1 MKTFW
6 EFYKNRKEQGLAV
19 EKPGMRMVDVDN
31 LILDEVKQVLLSMPF
46 EEFERRHYFRYGRD
60 LALIEMKPS
69 LWKQLAPE
77 DIEEPHRACKKGI
90 ETYYARLNP

>member
-19 EKPGMRMVDVDN
+19 EKPGMRMADVDT
-31 LILDEVKQVLLSMPF
+31 LTLDEVKQVLLPMPF
-46 EEFERRHYFRYGRD
+46 KEFERRHYFRYARE
-60 LALIEMKPS
+60 LAFIEMKPS

-77 DIEEPHRACKKGI
+77 DIEKLHRACKKGI